1 MCKQDWRSTI
11 FLVLYGLSHILACDL
26 PPEIKKCKAGD
37 HVCITQTMN
46 DIIRLYPDG
55 NPLFNMPSLKLVKL
69 DKLIVSKSDS
79 KAPLQLNFQLFDI
92 KITGL
97 DKAKILGTK
106 GFEKDTE
113 YHEVE
118 FQVPFVKMNARY
130 EINGKLLLLP
140 VKGTGHGE
148 FTHKDLHI
156 ILKHKIALEKRKG
169 KNYIKTIKLWT
180 SSKPE
185 SSTYDF
191 ENLFDGNKEL
201 ADATN
206 KVLTENSQ
214 DVWNAMGEEF
224 SRGIAQVIEELLLPT
239 LECLAYDDF
248 FAE

>member
-1 MCKQDWRSTI
+1 
-11 FLVLYGLSHILACDL
+11 
-26 PPEIKKCKAGD
+26 
-37 HVCITQTMN
+37 MN

-55 NPLFNMPSLKLVKL
+55 NPLFKMPNLKLVKL

-97 DKAKILGTK
+97 DKAKVLSAN
-106 GFEKDTE
+106 GFEKDSE

-140 VKGTGHGE
+140 VKGTGHGV
-148 FTHKDLHI
+148 FTHKGLHV
-156 ILKHKIALEKRKG
+156 ILKHKIALQKRNG

-180 SSKPE
+180 PTKPE
-185 SSTYDF
+185 NSTYEF
-191 ENLFDGNKEL
+191 GNLFDGNKVL

-214 DVWNAMGEEF
+214 NVWSAMGEEF
-224 SRGIAQVIEELLLPT
+224 SRGIAQVIEELVLPT